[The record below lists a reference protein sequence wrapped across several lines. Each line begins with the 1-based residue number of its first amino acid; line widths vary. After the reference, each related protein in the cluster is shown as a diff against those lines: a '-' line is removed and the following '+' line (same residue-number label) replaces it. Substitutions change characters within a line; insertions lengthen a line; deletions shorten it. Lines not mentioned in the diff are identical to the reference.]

1 MAPLTAPAQ
10 RSCQL
15 CKLGGGDT
23 LAGLPLDVTTHF
35 RWHRF
40 LAIQIWVVALF
51 LIYTFIHELNTLFG
65 DGELYRILFTW
76 RSTDLK
82 LTRRL
87 SI

>member
-1 MAPLTAPAQ
+1 M
-10 RSCQL
+10 
-15 CKLGGGDT
+15 
-23 LAGLPLDVTTHF
+23 TTHF
-35 RWHRF
+35 SWHRF

-82 LTRRL
+82 LTRRQRIRSL
-87 SI
+87 TKLGRLTETHMTGDLII